1 MNDNRSRL
9 KMQTFR
15 LLAAFAAILL
25 IGLTACRSENPA
37 PGSDVSLPVQ
47 SNSVSTGSETTPDS
61 SAPDLGGPLPG
72 SSSEPD
78 SSSVSPG
85 PSASLG
91 GGDAYFDR
99 ALFVGDS
106 IMEGIRQ
113 YVAGERNQQTTLGEA
128 KFISSITGIT
138 LADLVG
144 DNDPCLYYSYK
155 GEEALLKDIIADM
168 DVNRV
173 FLMLGLNDLSISGVS
188 VDEAISRYNRLIE
201 DLTRAFPDLEIIVIT
216 NPPKVASAWLP
227 AYVTNKNFGNKLIDE
242 FVSALICMCEEQ
254 GVPYVDA
261 HQYLVNENGVL
272 PDEYCRDGYIHLN
285 NAGAKVVVDAL
296 YDFAAGLD

>member
-1 MNDNRSRL
+1 MNDNKSGL
-9 KMQTFR
+9 KTRTFC
-15 LLAAFAAILL
+15 LWVAFTAILL
-25 IGLTACRSENPA
+25 IGLTACRSKNPA
-37 PGSDVSLPVQ
+37 PESDASLPAQ
-47 SNSVSTGSETTPDS
+47 GGSVSTSSEVTPDS
-61 SAPDLGGPLPG
+61 SAPDLDGPLPG

-78 SSSVSPG
+78 SSNASSS
-85 PSASLG
+85 PSASFG

-113 YVAGERNQQTTLGEA
+113 YVAGERKQQTTLGEA

-138 LADLVG
+138 LADLTG

-155 GEEALLKDIIADM
+155 GEETPLEDIIADM
-168 DVNRV
+168 DVDRV
-173 FLMLGLNDLSISGVS
+173 FLMLGLNDLSASGAS
-188 VDEAISRYNRLIE
+188 VDAAISRYDRLIE
-201 DLTRAFPDLEIIVIT
+201 NLTRTFPDLEIIVIT

-227 AYVTNKNFGNKLIDE
+227 AYVTNKSFGNELIDE
-242 FVSALICMCEEQ
+242 FVSALIRMCEEQ

-285 NAGAKVVVDAL
+285 NVGAKVVVDAL
-296 YDFAAGLD
+296 YDFATSLE